1 MVTAKKQTTTKA
13 KAASLAHG
21 VGRRKSAIARVWL
34 KRGTGAMIVNGK
46 EYQQY
51 FDTEF
56 SRKNAAAAFAA
67 CPQASTYD
75 VAVNVMGGGIP
86 AQADAVKLGMA
97 RALVVLNEELRPAL
111 RAAGLLTV
119 DARLKERKKYGRKAA
134 RRGFQFVKR

>member
-1 MVTAKKQTTTKA
+1 MVTAKRQTTTKA
-13 KAASLAHG
+13 KAAAVAHG

-34 KRGTGAMIVNGK
+34 KRGTGAMIINGK

-51 FDTEF
+51 FDTES
-56 SRKNAAAAFAA
+56 SRKNAAAAFTA
-67 CPQASTYD
+67 CPQASVYD
-75 VAVNVMGGGIP
+75 VSVNVMGGGLA

-97 RALVVLNEELRPAL
+97 RAMVEINEEWRSAL